1 MYINMCGE
9 QPSESGGSAKRLS
22 TEDGVRVRGML
33 ATGGRAYP
41 ERCVAVEL
49 LQPII
54 GPLIYHLS
62 AVSGLK

>member
-41 ERCVAVEL
+41 ERCVAV
-49 LQPII
+49 Q
-54 GPLIYHLS
+54 
-62 AVSGLK
+62 

>member
-1 MYINMCGE
+1 MMRVPGALATRSIALDGE
-9 QPSESGGSAKRLS
+9 ISMRM
-22 TEDGVRVRGML
+22 RGML

-41 ERCVAVEL
+41 ERCVAVES

-54 GPLIYHLS
+54 GPLIHHLS